1 MDLGR
6 YEIETYFVVINGQTQ
21 TRQRIVYIGNNEQD
35 IFIERYYGEIRT
47 GYKGSN
53 TFFKNLLWT
62 NIKSHIVGESIV
74 INDFSNPPKPQIYL
88 NISSIES
95 VQRNNENRLIIVDSQ
110 IEPITLEFISVFDC
124 DQSYSMLNFILQN
137 PNVDIDTLSS
147 DITPPIIFFN
157 QYFYGELVKL
167 EGSELEGPFSTEDGN
182 SFLVDFSFLDFEG
195 PKPLTKTDILSGLIY
210 DVVDNRDNIVF
221 LEEDLIIYKD
231 VISSENIVDEISD
244 VGIYLCKFHLLDL
257 GQNQNNATIV
267 FSIV

>member
-21 TRQRIVYIGNNEQD
+21 TRQSIVYIGNNEQD

-88 NISSIES
+88 NITSIES

-124 DQSYSMLNFILQN
+124 DQAYSMLNFILQN

-147 DITPPIIFFN
+147 GITPPKIFFN
-157 QYFYGELVKL
+157 KYFYGKLVKL
-167 EGSELEGPFSTEDGN
+167 GGSELEGPFSTEDGD
-182 SFLVDFSFLDFEG
+182 SFLVHMVFSDFEG
-195 PKPLTKTDILSGLIY
+195 PKPLLKKDIIQGLVQN
-210 DVVDNRDNIVF
+210 VVVNKDNI
-221 LEEDLIIYKD
+221 LISEEDLVIHKGIIN
-231 VISSENIVDEISD
+231 SENIVDSISD
-244 VGIYLCKFHLLDL
+244 VGIYLCKFNLNDL
-257 GQNQNNATIV
+257 RKSQNSATVV
-267 FSIV
+267 FLVV

>member
-35 IFIERYYGEIRT
+35 IFVERYYGEIRT

-88 NISSIES
+88 NITSIES
-95 VQRNNENRLIIVDSQ
+95 VQRNGEIRLIIVDSQ

-124 DQSYSMLNFILQN
+124 DQAYSMLNFILQN

-157 QYFYGELVKL
+157 QYFYSELVKL
-167 EGSELEGPFSTEDGN
+167 EGSELEGPFSTEDGD
-182 SFLVDFSFLDFEG
+182 SFLLDIVYSDFEG
-195 PKPLTKTDILSGLIY
+195 PKPITKTDIIQGLIY
-210 DVVDNRDNIVF
+210 DVTDNRDNIAF
-221 LEEDLIIYKD
+221 SEGDLIIYKD

>member
-1 MDLGR
+1 
-6 YEIETYFVVINGQTQ
+6 
-21 TRQRIVYIGNNEQD
+21 
-35 IFIERYYGEIRT
+35 
-47 GYKGSN
+47 
-53 TFFKNLLWT
+53 
-62 NIKSHIVGESIV
+62 
-74 INDFSNPPKPQIYL
+74 
-88 NISSIES
+88 
-95 VQRNNENRLIIVDSQ
+95 
-110 IEPITLEFISVFDC
+110 
-124 DQSYSMLNFILQN
+124 MLNFILQN